1 MGVLDS
7 HGSSIVADGY
17 EERSAGIGG
26 GGYKSNS
33 TYREL
38 DGGIITIYGGTV
50 KPVVADEI
58 YEGGAR

>member
-50 KPVVADEI
+50 KAS
-58 YEGGAR
+58 GG